1 MEPATR
7 TTIAPPMH
15 KKHSGIVLVALLV
28 LLIAAGVGL
37 LATAD
42 WNGSPRPA
50 QSKQPPA
57 PPLVDQTP
65 LQTARSVATLATTP
79 EEQQFSQE
87 ALRLADHE
95 VDLAFSTAIR
105 DAADHPAPQTP
116 QIRELAARVKKL
128 QAQVKSEQAAIA
140 QAKKSLESAKPSEQ
154 DELQAQLALAQA
166 QQGLDED
173 ELGDA
178 REDLM
183 RAGGDLQSKI
193 KRMLE
198 EHEASQHEGDSV
210 RIDPVV
216 AKANS
221 DSHTLLAEVR
231 RWSGDRYKQQHLAAA
246 EAEAANAVAQLGR
259 EHNSLEQHV
268 AEEKG
273 ASQPSPTDASNV
285 AQARAAALAK
295 VLHLSDDQKTLAEYD
310 KRIQDSQDLK
320 KLYGEWGA
328 AVKTTRRASLHSLL
342 ESLFLI
348 LLILFAIHLADRG
361 IDHFFAGL
369 APQRKRLLNLRVVVR
384 FAAQAVGVLLIL
396 LVVFGTPNQM
406 PTVLGLAGA
415 GLTVALKDFIVAFFG
430 WFVLMGKDGIRVGDW
445 VEINGVGGEVVEIG
459 LLRTVLLETGS
470 WTDAGHPTGRKVT
483 FINSFAIE
491 GHYFNFSTSGQW
503 LWDELPVLIPAGENP
518 YPVIEQIQKLV
529 AEETESYRRDAE
541 QEWQRVTQGYG
552 VQSFSA
558 APAVTVRPTTHGI
571 EILVRYITRANERFA
586 LRSRLYHAAV
596 QMLHGKQVEPLAVGT
611 SAETH

>member
-1 MEPATR
+1 MPR
-7 TTIAPPMH
+7 
-15 KKHSGIVLVALLV
+15 KHSGIVLVGLLFLLV
-28 LLIAAGVGL
+28 AVGAGL

-42 WNGSPRPA
+42 WNGSPAARSAKEAA
-50 QSKQPPA
+50 QA
-57 PPLVDQTP
+57 PPLVDQRP
-65 LQTARSVATLATTP
+65 LQTARKLATLASTP
-79 EEQQFSQE
+79 EEQQLADQ

-95 VDLAFSTAIR
+95 VDLAFSSAIR

-116 QIRELAARVKKL
+116 EIRQLTSRVKKL
-128 QAQVKSEQAAIA
+128 DAQVKSEQADIA
-140 QAKKSLESAKPSEQ
+140 RLQKSLASIKPDQQ
-154 DELQAQLALAQA
+154 DELQQQLALRQA
-166 QQGLDED
+166 QEGLDED

-178 REDLM
+178 REDLA
-183 RAGGDLQSKI
+183 RAGGDLQGKI

-198 EHEASQHEGDSV
+198 EHEASQHTGDSV
-210 RIDPVV
+210 RIDPIV

-221 DSHTLLAEVR
+221 NSHTLFADTR
-231 RWSGDRYKQQHLAAA
+231 RWSADRYKQAIISAA
-246 EAEAANAVAQLGR
+246 ESDAANSASALAR

-268 AEEKG
+268 AEEK
-273 ASQPSPTDASNV
+273 AKDTQSAAAQNPSQS
-285 AQARAAALAK
+285 RAATLAS

-310 KRIQDSQDLK
+310 RRIQDQQDLK
-320 KLYGEWGA
+320 KLYSQWGA
-328 AVKTTRRASLHSLL
+328 TVKAAERASLHSLL
-342 ESLFLI
+342 ESAFLI
-348 LLILFAIHLADRG
+348 ILILFFVHLADRA
-361 IDHFFAGL
+361 IDRFFSGL
-369 APQRKRLLNLRVVVR
+369 APHRKRLLNLRVVVR

-445 VEINGVGGEVVEIG
+445 VEINGVGGEVVQIG
-459 LLRTVLLETGS
+459 LLRTVLLETGN

-503 LWDELPVLIPAGENP
+503 LWDELPVLIPAGQNP

-529 AEETESYRRDAE
+529 AEETESYAREAE

-558 APAVTVRPTTHGI
+558 APAITVRPTTQGI

>member
-1 MEPATR
+1 
-7 TTIAPPMH
+7 MH
-15 KKHSGIVLVALLV
+15 KKHSGIVLVGLLV
-28 LLIAAGVGL
+28 LLVAVGAGL

-50 QSKQPPA
+50 KSKQASA

-65 LQTARSVATLATTP
+65 LQTARKLATLATTP
-79 EEQQFSQE
+79 EERQYSDQ

-95 VDLAFSTAIR
+95 VDLAFSSAIR

-116 QIRELAARVKKL
+116 EARELAARVKKL
-128 QAQVKSEQAAIA
+128 DAGVKAEQANIA
-140 QAKKSLESAKPSEQ
+140 ALKKSLASKPSEQ
-154 DELQAQLALAQA
+154 DELQQQVALAQA
-166 QQGLDED
+166 QEGLDED
-173 ELGDA
+173 ELADA
-178 REDLM
+178 REDLT
-183 RAGGDLQSKI
+183 RAGGDLQGKI

-198 EHEASQHEGDSV
+198 EHESSQHEGDAV

-221 DSHTLLAEVR
+221 NSQTLLADVR
-231 RWSGDRYKQQHLAAA
+231 RWNADRYKEGHLAAA
-246 EAEAANAVAQLGR
+246 GSAAGNAAAQLAR
-259 EHNSLEQHV
+259 EHNELEKHV
-268 AEEKG
+268 DEEK
-273 ASQPSPTDASNV
+273 STKPQPANANNA
-285 AQARAAALAK
+285 AQNRAAALAE

-310 KRIQDSQDLK
+310 KRIQDQQDLK

-328 AVKTTRRASLHSLL
+328 TVKSAQRASLHSIL

-348 LLILFAIHLADRG
+348 LLILFFVHLADRG

-369 APQRKRLLNLRVVVR
+369 APHKKRLLNLRVVVR
-384 FAAQAVGVLLIL
+384 FTAQAVGVLVIL

-445 VEINGVGGEVVEIG
+445 VEINGVGGEVVQIG
-459 LLRTVLLETGS
+459 LLRTVLLETGN

-518 YPVIEQIQKLV
+518 YPIIEQIQNLV
-529 AEETESYRRDAE
+529 AQETEPYARDAE

-558 APAVTVRPTTHGI
+558 APAVTVRPTTQGL
-571 EILVRYITRANERFA
+571 EVLVRYITRANERFA

-596 QMLHGKQVEPLAVGT
+596 QMLHGKKIKPVAVG
-611 SAETH
+611 SGAEAQ

>member
-1 MEPATR
+1 
-7 TTIAPPMH
+7 MH
-15 KKHSGIVLVALLV
+15 KKHSGIVLAGLLV
-28 LLIAAGVGL
+28 LLLAVGAGL

-42 WNGSPRPA
+42 WNGTAGPA
-50 QSKQPPA
+50 KSKQAAA

-65 LQTARSVATLATTP
+65 LQTARTLATLAVTP
-79 EEQQFSQE
+79 EEQQFSQQ

-95 VDLAFSTAIR
+95 VDLAFSSAIR

-116 QIRELAARVKKL
+116 EVRELAARAKKL
-128 QAQVKSEQAAIA
+128 DAQVKSEQAEIA
-140 QAKKSLESAKPSEQ
+140 QIKKSLASAKPQQ
-154 DELQAQLALAQA
+154 DDALQQQLALAQA
-166 QQGLDED
+166 QEGLDED
-173 ELGDA
+173 ELADA
-178 REDLM
+178 REDLA
-183 RAGGDLQSKI
+183 RAGGDLQGKI

-210 RIDPVV
+210 RLDPIV
-216 AKANS
+216 AKANNNS
-221 DSHTLLAEVR
+221 QTLLAQVR
-231 RWSGDRYKQQHLAAA
+231 RWNANRYKEAHLANAEVEASNAA
-246 EAEAANAVAQLGR
+246 AQLSR

-268 AEEKG
+268 SDEKNG
-273 ASQPSPTDASNV
+273 PQPQPTAANNATTSHS
-285 AQARAAALAK
+285 AALAK
-295 VLHLSDDQKTLAEYD
+295 FLHLSDDQKTLAEYD
-310 KRIQDSQDLK
+310 KRIQDQQDLK
-320 KLYGEWGA
+320 KVYAEWGGM
-328 AVKTTRRASLHSLL
+328 VKSAQRASLHSVL

-348 LLILFAIHLADRG
+348 LLILFFVHLADRA

-369 APQRKRLLNLRVVVR
+369 GPQRKRLLNLRVVVR

-396 LVVFGTPNQM
+396 LVVFGTPNQT

-430 WFVLMGKDGIRVGDW
+430 WFVLMGKNGIRVGDW

-518 YPVIEQIQKLV
+518 YPLIEQIQKLV
-529 AEETESYRRDAE
+529 AEETESYRREAE

-558 APAVTVRPTTHGI
+558 APAVTVRPTTQGI
-571 EILVRYITRANERFA
+571 EILVRYITRAHERFA

-596 QMLHGKQVEPLAVGT
+596 QMLHGKKIEPLAVG
-611 SAETH
+611 SAAEAQ